1 MGGLGSDATVEA
13 SDVVLVTDEPAKVPL
28 LLQLSQA
35 VRRKVI
41 TNIAL
46 TLTVKFA
53 VIGLS
58 IVGVATMWQAVIADV
73 GVTILAIINATS
85 LFSQFKN

>member
-1 MGGLGSDATVEA
+1 
-13 SDVVLVTDEPAKVPL
+13 VVLVTDEPAKVPL